1 MRVTR
6 TGSAGVRASALLG
19 LALVT
24 GCTAVGS
31 GGGLEPAGP
40 RLRAQAEPS
49 REAVSTGGLAA
60 LTLAQGDVAGHTVR
74 EPAPDERV
82 EQRDVEA
89 DGPCRAL
96 AHVLAGAAAG
106 DPSGA
111 TARRVVG
118 SGTATSVLLA
128 THEGQGGVDAA
139 QASVAAVNRAADEC
153 AGGFAYR
160 LGDRE
165 QRITEVTREV
175 APRGADQAVAFGV
188 RMEKSG
194 TPARGRVILLRKGSS
209 IAYITALGTD
219 RSAAVP
225 AEVVEAQ
232 LVKLS

>member
-6 TGSAGVRASALLG
+6 TGSAGVRVVAVVGLVLL
-19 LALVT
+19 A

-49 REAVSTGGLAA
+49 QEAVSTAGLGA
-60 LTLAQGDVAGHTVR
+60 LALAGGDVAGHTVR

-89 DGPCRAL
+89 EGPCRAL
-96 AHVLAGAAAG
+96 AYVLAGTAAG
-106 DPSGA
+106 TPSA
-111 TARRVVG
+111 TTARRVVG
-118 SGTATSVLLA
+118 SGTTTSVLLA
-128 THEGQGGVDAA
+128 AQEGQDVNAA
-139 QASVAAVNRAADEC
+139 QAAVAAVNQAADDC

-160 LGDRE
+160 LRGQE
-165 QRITEVTREV
+165 QRIAGVTREV

-188 RMEKSG
+188 RVEQDG
-194 TPARGRVILLRKGSS
+194 TRGYGRVIVLRKGSS
-209 IAYITALGTD
+209 IAYLSALGTGGN
-219 RSAAVP
+219 AAVP